1 MNAAERFLK
10 YIRIDTSCENG
21 SGTVPTT
28 ARQLDLANLLVNELD
43 QLGMAEIKLEESGI
57 VMATLPANVQ
67 TKLPVIG
74 FIAHMDTIPDMP
86 GRCLNPHIIENYQG
100 GDIVLNEEMRM
111 VLSPA
116 DFPELVNYTGQ
127 TLITT
132 DGTTLLGADDKAGVA
147 AIMAAMQFL
156 TSHPEIR
163 HGKIRV
169 AFTPDEEIGKGVE
182 HFDIQKFGADFAY
195 TIDGGEVGELE
206 YENFNAAEAHIT
218 FHGRSVHPGG
228 AKNKLVN
235 ATQLAMEFNNMLPA
249 EQRPEHTENYEGFFH
264 LTNIHGSIEEC
275 KMHYTIRDFDREKF
289 EEKKRLLEA
298 AVTFF
303 KSKYGDES
311 CDLLTRDQYYNMRD
325 CILPVMH
332 VVDLAEKAIRLAGID
347 PIVRPIRGGTDGARL
362 SYNGLPT
369 PNLFTGGHNFHGK
382 YEYLPVQSLDKAV
395 EVIVKIAELNAIQPD
410 TGTF

>member
-1 MNAAERFLK
+1 MNAAERFLN

-21 SGTVPTT
+21 SDTVPTT
-28 ARQLDLANLLVNELD
+28 ARQLDLANLLVDELGV
-43 QLGMAEIKLEESGI
+43 LGMVEISLEDSGI

-67 TKLPVIG
+67 ASVPVIG

-100 GDIVLNEEMRM
+100 GDIVLNEEMKM
-111 VLSPA
+111 VLSPVH
-116 DFPELVNYTGQ
+116 FPELVNYTGQ

-147 AIMAAMQFL
+147 AIMTAMEYL
-156 TSHPEIR
+156 ATHPEIC

-206 YENFNAAEAHIT
+206 YENFNAAEARIT
-218 FHGRSVHPGG
+218 FYGRSVHPGK
-228 AKNKLVN
+228 AKNKMIN
-235 ATQLAMEFNNMLPA
+235 AIQLAMEFNTLLPA

-264 LTNIHGSIEEC
+264 LTSIHGSIEEC
-275 KMHYTIRDFDREKF
+275 KMHYAIRDFDRENF
-289 EEKKRLLEA
+289 EAKKRLLEA
-298 AVTFF
+298 ALTFF
-303 KSKYGDES
+303 KSKFGAKS
-311 CDLLTRDQYYNMRD
+311 CDLHIRDQYYNMRD

-332 VVDLAEKAIRLAGID
+332 VVELAEKAIRLAGVI

-369 PNLFTGGHNFHGK
+369 PNIFTGGHNFHGK
-382 YEYLPVQSLDKAV
+382 YEYLPVQSLDRAV
-395 EVIVKIAELNAIQPD
+395 DVIVKIAELNA
-410 TGTF
+410 G